1 MSIWTKITGRSDKIE
16 AKDFTLADPALL
28 SLFGGLPTAAGVTMG
43 EAAAMRQ
50 PTAGAAIRLLAGVL
64 ATTKVHLYRKDGEG
78 NRERADDHPAE
89 KLIAGFANPWTP
101 AGDMRRSFMCQAVN
115 EGAAYG
121 LVSKVRGT
129 PREILPLPKSAVTR
143 KTDDSTGEPSYSIS
157 LKAGGTRQCSYGDIL
172 EIRPWGGR
180 SLTGD
185 AAEAIAR
192 ASIMADHASRLFR
205 NGAKPSGILKIPG
218 KLTEIAAQRIRA
230 AWEASFG
237 GENSGKVAVL
247 EEAAD
252 FSTISLNSV
261 DAEYSATMKAAQ
273 EDIARAYGVPL
284 TLLNHLEN
292 ATWKNPEMLALQFL
306 QFAMLPI
313 FEHWQGALA
322 RCLLSDEERPTYFFE
337 FDLSGFAR
345 ADLSTRA
352 AAYSTLITARVLN
365 PNEAR
370 AKENM
375 PPYEGGNEFANPAIT
390 PGAAAPKPKGQDDEE
405 S

>member
-1 MSIWTKITGRSDKIE
+1 MSIWSRITSRSQKIE
-16 AKDFTLADPALL
+16 AKDYGLADASLL
-28 SLFGGLPTAAGVTMG
+28 SLFGGIGTAAGVTIG
-43 EAAAMRQ
+43 EATAMRQ
-50 PTAGAAIRLLAGVL
+50 PTAGAAIRLVSGVL
-64 ATTKVHLYRKDGEG
+64 ATTKAHLYRRADDGS
-78 NRERADDHPAE
+78 RERAIDHPAE
-89 KLIAGFANPWTP
+89 RLVAGFCNSWTP
-101 AGDMRRSFMCQAVN
+101 APDLRRALMFEAVN
-115 EGAAYG
+115 HGASFA

-129 PREILPLPKSAVTR
+129 PREIIPLPRSAVR
-143 KTDDSTGEPSYSIS
+143 RDVDEATGEPSYTVS
-157 LKAGGTRQCSYGDIL
+157 LKDGGSRRYDFSEIL

-192 ASIMADHASRLFR
+192 ASIMADHAARLFR

-218 KLTEIAAQRIRA
+218 RLNEIAAKRIA
-230 AWEASFG
+230 DAWAASFG
-237 GENSGKVAVL
+237 GENSGKTAVI
-247 EEAAD
+247 EEGGSFEALTMSA
-252 FSTISLNSV
+252 V

-273 EDIARAYGVPL
+273 EDVARAYGVPL

-322 RCLLSDEERPTYFFE
+322 RALLSEEERATHFFE
-337 FDLSGFAR
+337 FDLNGFAR
-345 ADLSTRA
+345 ADLATRA
-352 AAYSTLITARVLN
+352 TAYSTLITARVLN

-375 PPYEGGNEFANPAIT
+375 PPYAGGDEFANPAIT
-390 PGAAAPKPKGQDDEE
+390 PGATGAQPDPKEPDDA
-405 S
+405 